1 MAGPKGSKYY
11 DIFLK
16 QQIQLVTREDDT
28 IINEEGFTLLTEI
41 KKEQSIVAAARNMG
55 ISYRK
60 AWGLLREIENVL
72 GFQLVGK
79 HRGGKD
85 GGKTDLTI
93 EGLELTNAYIE
104 LKAELEEN
112 VHDTVKNFFKRINK
126 IADKE

>member
-1 MAGPKGSKYY
+1 MAGPIGSQYY
-11 DIFLK
+11 DIFLR
-16 QQIQLVTREDDT
+16 QHIQLVTREEDS

-41 KKEQSIVAAARNMG
+41 KKEESIVAAARNMG

-85 GGKTDLTI
+85 GGKTELS
-93 EGLELTNAYIE
+93 EAGAELTNAYSDLKQE
-104 LKAELEEN
+104 LDLI
-112 VHDTVKNFFKRINK
+112 VHDTVKAFFKRINK
-126 IADKE
+126 ISNKV